1 MRTGSLLCLQ
11 STEGLAPLGAFNQPV
26 HRSFQQIHAAL
37 ANELGSRYADY
48 FARPDVDS
56 DGHRIGWVA
65 SSIGE
70 PRRWVD
76 MSPEEQQRLE
86 PVKREIQAGFDAYR
100 TRLDAAAENS
110 PQNNFGKVLA
120 QAIRVPSPEYL
131 YFIGDQPVLAFW
143 GFKTTTARD
152 GIDPL
157 RLAPGGMTLPTG
169 IAPASVAPVA
179 AVVPAGRRWK
189 WWWWLLLLLLLLP
202 AAPGLMVVAQARD
215 TGRVRVPRNRAA
227 RNDAAACTR
236 HATSARHHNHANR
249 AARHGAGH
257 CRARRR
263 DGRRKDAAQW

>member
-169 IAPASVAPVA
+169 IAPASGGARRRRSSRRTALEMVVVALA
-179 AVVPAGRRWK
+179 AALAV
-189 WWWWLLLLLLLLP
+189 P

-227 RNDAAACTR
+227 RNDAADRTR